1 MTSYFSSV
9 DSGGTVFTPV
19 GPKSYA
25 SIAVQKLPH
34 VVATLF
40 RSVVP
45 SPANV
50 CRRRTFAPPLNFDTS
65 VQGPVVHPI
74 GGEKK
79 IPPDCPP
86 PFWPRAANPAGDEV
100 GVPPRPRGGVARR

>member
-74 GGEKK
+74 GGEEN
-79 IPPDCPP
+79 IHPECPG
-86 PFWPRAANPAGDEV
+86 PFWPRLANWGGEEGVAPSVAGV
-100 GVPPRPRGGVARR
+100 GRGG